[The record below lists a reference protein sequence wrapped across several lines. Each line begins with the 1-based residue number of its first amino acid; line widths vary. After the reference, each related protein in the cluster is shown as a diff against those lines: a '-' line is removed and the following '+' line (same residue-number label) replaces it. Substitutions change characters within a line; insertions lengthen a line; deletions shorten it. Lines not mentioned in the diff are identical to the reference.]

1 MKNYYEILGVD
12 ENATQDDIKKAYRKL
27 SKQYH
32 PDVNPEGEEKF
43 KDISEAYENIGDPQK
58 RSQYDNMKNNP
69 FAGMGGGG
77 GFDIHD
83 MFEQMMGGGR
93 RQQQPKAPDK
103 VVSLKVNP
111 VDSYF
116 GLKKELNFD
125 VSERCTPCNGS
136 GGERK
141 VCHGCNGQGFVIQV
155 FGTGMFKQRMQSTCN
170 VCNGSGSLI
179 MKACNS
185 CGGRGLT
192 LKKENILITIP
203 ANVDNGDF
211 MRVQG
216 KGDFNNQV
224 NMRGD
229 LIIKIELINENGFEK
244 IGMDLIYNKKASP
257 LDVLINDKL
266 DIPHPEGDIRINMP
280 ENLDTN
286 VPLRV
291 GGKGYKTPN
300 GNGDLYIKV
309 SVSKDGSISNEIKE
323 KIKELLK

>member
-1 MKNYYEILGVD
+1 MKNYYDILGVD
-12 ENATQDDIKKAYRKL
+12 EKATQDDIKKAYRKL

-58 RSQYDNMKNNP
+58 RSQYDNRKNNP
-69 FAGMGGGG
+69 FAGMGGG

-103 VVSLKVNP
+103 VINLTVTP
-111 VDSYF
+111 VESYF
-116 GLKKELNFD
+116 GFKKDIEYMVAEKCN
-125 VSERCTPCNGS
+125 PCNGS
-136 GGERK
+136 GGDRK
-141 VCHGCNGQGFVIQV
+141 VCHQCNGQGVVIQI
-155 FGTGMFKQRMQSTCN
+155 FGTGMFKQRVQSTCN
-170 VCNGSGSLI
+170 VCNGSGSVI
-179 MKACNS
+179 MRPCNT
-185 CGGRGLT
+185 CHGKGLT
-192 LKKENILITIP
+192 PKKEKLLITIP
-203 ANVDNGDF
+203 SNVDNGDF
-211 MRVQG
+211 MRAQG
-216 KGDFNNQV
+216 KGDFNNIS
-224 NMRGD
+224 NTRGD
-229 LIIKIELINENGFEK
+229 LIIKIDLVNENGFEK
-244 IGMDLIYNKKASP
+244 IGMDLIYNKKTSP

-291 GGKGYKTPN
+291 GGKGYKTPD
-300 GNGDLYIKV
+300 GNGDLYVKV
-309 SVSKDGSISNEIKE
+309 SVSKNGGISNEIKE